1 MRKGDYEAEL
11 IEPTELNPGEEA
23 TLKVRYENRSEESNH
38 YLRRLLIRPTWGEQV
53 QRSECIETT
62 IPQGEARSIDQSMD
76 TPPSIGG
83 RQGGE
88 IGVEVSFDNI
98 SSDTQA
104 VWTDRVERIPVNAPT
119 YHALICV
126 HSNETGYS
134 PITSLLRDWGFELSV
149 VQSQEDLHNRIESD
163 GTYPDCVFALILD
176 SEPAENKSLA
186 TAAVSEVR
194 NIDKKVPVIIIKD
207 RTIDEAGIP
216 PDDNNRDLARHI
228 EIESGDT
235 QKLESR
241 HGDRLMSIRNSIE
254 TERQE
259 ILIDLSIDPKDLP
272 EKLSRG
278 FIDAL
283 FWMIVF
289 DRLGLDERTERTLDQ
304 IGVPEFEPNE
314 SAPESGTTEVDD
326 QQQSKASH
334 ASDDTRIPQPS
345 RNEDTTVI
353 VQKLKALELI
363 AHVDPGAILDTGAG
377 EKIVSLLDHEKKE
390 VGTSAAD
397 AHSALVSNHSKNIVA
412 DIGLS
417 QYPEEWELLRQ
428 ATAAQGFIEA
438 LDHANEEIRLAAA
451 HAIGRWLEDADAVT
465 RTQASDCLANLLT
478 DEYQRVRRKA
488 AFALGEVAK
497 EFPKA
502 VVQAGAVGDLTDL
515 LTDEHE
521 TVREWAAFAL
531 GEIAMHF
538 PKVVIRAGGHHE
550 LSQGLRDSST
560 NVRTQ
565 ADVAL
570 NKLGKTHPDEV
581 WQARANATGGVFYR
595 ILSWVWG

>member
-1 MRKGDYEAEL
+1 MK
-11 IEPTELNPGEEA
+11 
-23 TLKVRYENRSEESNH
+23 
-38 YLRRLLIRPTWGEQV
+38 
-53 QRSECIETT
+53 
-62 IPQGEARSIDQSMD
+62 
-76 TPPSIGG
+76 
-83 RQGGE
+83 
-88 IGVEVSFDNI
+88 
-98 SSDTQA
+98 
-104 VWTDRVERIPVNAPT
+104 
-119 YHALICV
+119 
-126 HSNETGYS
+126 
-134 PITSLLRDWGFELSV
+134 
-149 VQSQEDLHNRIESD
+149 
-163 GTYPDCVFALILD
+163 
-176 SEPAENKSLA
+176 
-186 TAAVSEVR
+186 
-194 NIDKKVPVIIIKD
+194 
-207 RTIDEAGIP
+207 
-216 PDDNNRDLARHI
+216 
-228 EIESGDT
+228 
-235 QKLESR
+235 
-241 HGDRLMSIRNSIE
+241 
-254 TERQE
+254 
-259 ILIDLSIDPKDLP
+259 
-272 EKLSRG
+272 
-278 FIDAL
+278 
-283 FWMIVF
+283 
-289 DRLGLDERTERTLDQ
+289 
-304 IGVPEFEPNE
+304 
-314 SAPESGTTEVDD
+314 
-326 QQQSKASH
+326 
-334 ASDDTRIPQPS
+334 
-345 RNEDTTVI
+345 
-353 VQKLKALELI
+353 LI

-465 RTQASDCLANLLT
+465 QTQASDCLANLLT

-502 VVQAGAVGDLTDL
+502 VVQASAVGDLTDL

-538 PKVVIRAGGHHE
+538 PKVVIRASGHHE
-550 LSQGLRDSST
+550 LSQGLRDSSA

>member
-1 MRKGDYEAEL
+1 
-11 IEPTELNPGEEA
+11 
-23 TLKVRYENRSEESNH
+23 
-38 YLRRLLIRPTWGEQV
+38 
-53 QRSECIETT
+53 
-62 IPQGEARSIDQSMD
+62 
-76 TPPSIGG
+76 
-83 RQGGE
+83 
-88 IGVEVSFDNI
+88 
-98 SSDTQA
+98 
-104 VWTDRVERIPVNAPT
+104 
-119 YHALICV
+119 
-126 HSNETGYS
+126 
-134 PITSLLRDWGFELSV
+134 
-149 VQSQEDLHNRIESD
+149 
-163 GTYPDCVFALILD
+163 
-176 SEPAENKSLA
+176 
-186 TAAVSEVR
+186 
-194 NIDKKVPVIIIKD
+194 
-207 RTIDEAGIP
+207 
-216 PDDNNRDLARHI
+216 
-228 EIESGDT
+228 
-235 QKLESR
+235 
-241 HGDRLMSIRNSIE
+241 MSIRNSIE

-314 SAPESGTTEVDD
+314 SAPESGTTEVDN
-326 QQQSKASH
+326 QQQSKGSH

-377 EKIVSLLDHEKKE
+377 EKSSRCLIMAKKE
-390 VGTSAAD
+390 VRTSAAD
-397 AHSALVSNHSKNIVA
+397 AHSALVNNHSKNIVA
-412 DIGLS
+412 DIGPS

-451 HAIGRWLEDADAVT
+451 RAIGRWLEDADAVT

-478 DEYQRVRRKA
+478 DE
-488 AFALGEVAK
+488 
-497 EFPKA
+497 
-502 VVQAGAVGDLTDL
+502 
-515 LTDEHE
+515 HE
-521 TVREWAAFAL
+521 KVREWAAFAL

-538 PKVVIRAGGHHE
+538 LKVVIRASGHHE
-550 LSQGLRDSST
+550 LSQGLRDSSA